1 MKMDIQQIESFWPF
15 LQRFAVDLVVAFI
28 ILGIGW
34 TVSRWL
40 GNMVQRLSARSEKI
54 DPTIIPMFRTVVI
67 WSVRIFTIIAVLSQF
82 GVQTA
87 SLIAV
92 LGAAGLA
99 IGLAL
104 QGTLQ
109 NIAAGIM
116 LLGLRP
122 LRVGESVTVAG
133 SISGTVDEV
142 GLFLTRI
149 MQADGVQVTV
159 PNSTVWNG
167 TIVNLSR
174 NYNRRMDVPA
184 YISYGDDVNRAIE
197 VLLKLIDEQSGALKM
212 PAPSVFVGDRKE
224 GTITLTLRVWAGV
237 DNFTT
242 VQNDLNRQVQS
253 RLKEQGFECPG
264 PLRVAVQAVDTG
276 RQAGDK

>member
-1 MKMDIQQIESFWPF
+1 MDIQHMESFWPF
-15 LQRFAVDLVVAFI
+15 VQRFAIDVVVAFI

-34 TVSRWL
+34 TVSKWL
-40 GNMVQRLSARSEKI
+40 GNMVQRLSTRSERI
-54 DPTIIPMFRTVVI
+54 DPTIIPMFRTVMI
-67 WSVRIFTIIAVLSQF
+67 WSVRIVTIIAVLSQF

-122 LRVGESVTVAG
+122 LRVGESVTVASG
-133 SISGTVDEV
+133 ISGTVDEV

-149 MQADGVQVTV
+149 VQADGVQVTV

-167 TIVNLSR
+167 TIINLSR
-174 NYNRRMDVPA
+174 HHNRRMDIPA
-184 YISYGDDVNRAIE
+184 YICFGDNVNRAIE
-197 VLLKLIDEQSGALKM
+197 VLNKLIDEQPGALKM
-212 PAPSVFVGDRKE
+212 PAPAVFVADRKD
-224 GTITLTLRVWAGV
+224 GTITLTLRVWASA
-237 DNFTT
+237 DNFFN
-242 VQNDLNRQVQS
+242 VQNDLNREVQM
-253 RLKEQGFECPG
+253 RLKTEGFDVPA
-264 PLRVAVQAVDTG
+264 PLRVTVHPPQG
-276 RQAGDK
+276 NGAGDAK

>member
-1 MKMDIQQIESFWPF
+1 MDIQHIESFWPF
-15 LQRFAVDLVVAFI
+15 FQRFAIDVVVAFA
-28 ILGIGW
+28 ILVIGW
-34 TVSRWL
+34 TLSKWL
-40 GNMVQRLSARSEKI
+40 GNVVQRLSARSDKI

-67 WSVRIFTIIAVLSQF
+67 WSIRIFTIIAVLSQF

-122 LRVGESVTVAG
+122 LRAGESVTIAG
-133 SISGTVDEV
+133 GISGTVDEV

-149 MQADGVQVTV
+149 VQADGVHVTV

-167 TIVNLSR
+167 NITNLSR
-174 NYNRRMDVPA
+174 NQNRRMDIPA
-184 YISYGDDVNRAIE
+184 FIRYGEDINRAID
-197 VLLKLIDEQSGALKM
+197 VLRKLLDEQSSALKM
-212 PAPSVFVGDRKE
+212 PEPSVFVSDRKD
-224 GTITLTLRVWAGV
+224 GVVTLTLRVWSGAS
-237 DNFTT
+237 DFARL
-242 VQNDLNRQVQS
+242 QNDLNREVQM
-253 RLKEQGFECPG
+253 RLENEGFQS
-264 PLRVAVQAVDTG
+264 PLPVRVAVEARPSQAN
-276 RQAGDK
+276 

>member
-1 MKMDIQQIESFWPF
+1 MDIQHIESFWPF
-15 LQRFAVDLVVAFI
+15 AQRFAIDVVVACI
-28 ILGIGW
+28 ILAIGW
-34 TVSRWL
+34 TVSKWL
-40 GNMVQRLSARSEKI
+40 GDLVQRLSNRSERI

-122 LRVGESVTVAG
+122 LRVGESVTVASG
-133 SISGTVDEV
+133 ISGT
-142 GLFLTRI
+142 I
-149 MQADGVQVTV
+149 
-159 PNSTVWNG
+159 
-167 TIVNLSR
+167 INLSR
-174 NYNRRMDVPA
+174 HHNRRMDIPA
-184 YISYGDDVNRAIE
+184 YICFGDNVNRAIE
-197 VLLKLIDEQSGALKM
+197 VLHKLIDEQPGALKM
-212 PAPSVFVGDRKE
+212 PAPAVFVADRKD
-224 GTITLTLRVWAGV
+224 GTITLTLRVWAGA
-237 DNFTT
+237 DNFFD
-242 VQNDLNRQVQS
+242 VQNDLNREVQM
-253 RLKEQGFECPG
+253 RLKSEGFDVPA
-264 PLRVAVQAVDTG
+264 PLRVAVHAPQGNGGGEA
-276 RQAGDK
+276 K

>member
-1 MKMDIQQIESFWPF
+1 MDIQHIESFWPF
-15 LQRFAVDLVVAFI
+15 FQRFAIDVVVAFA
-28 ILGIGW
+28 ILAIGW
-34 TVSRWL
+34 TISKWL
-40 GNMVQRLSARSEKI
+40 GNVVQRLSARSDKI

-67 WSVRIFTIIAVLSQF
+67 WSIRIFTIIAVLSQF

-122 LRVGESVTVAG
+122 LRAGESVTIAG
-133 SISGTVDEV
+133 GISGTVDEV

-149 MQADGVQVTV
+149 VQADGVQVTI

-167 TIVNLSR
+167 NITNLSR
-174 NYNRRMDVPA
+174 NHNRRMDIPA
-184 YISYGDDVNRAIE
+184 FIRYGEDINRAID
-197 VLLKLIDEQSGALKM
+197 VLRKLLDEQPAALKM
-212 PAPSVFVGDRKE
+212 PEPSVFVSDRKD
-224 GTITLTLRVWAGV
+224 GVVTLTLRVWSGAS
-237 DNFTT
+237 DFTRL
-242 VQNDLNRQVQS
+242 QNDLNREVQM
-253 RLKEQGFECPG
+253 RLENEGFQS
-264 PLRVAVQAVDTG
+264 PLPVRVAIEARPAQG
-276 RQAGDK
+276 N

>member
-1 MKMDIQQIESFWPF
+1 MDIQHIESFWPF
-15 LQRFAVDLVVAFI
+15 IQRFAIDVLVAFI

-34 TVSRWL
+34 TISKWL
-40 GNMVQRLSARSEKI
+40 GDMVQRLSARSERI
-54 DPTIIPMFRTVVI
+54 DPTIIPMFRTIVI

-122 LRVGESVTVAG
+122 LRVGESVTVAAG
-133 SISGTVDEV
+133 ISGTVDEV

-149 MQADGVQVTV
+149 VQADGVQVTV

-167 TIVNLSR
+167 TIINLSR
-174 NYNRRMDVPA
+174 NHNRRMDIPA
-184 YISYGDDVNRAIE
+184 YIRFGDDVNRAIE
-197 VLLKLIDEQSGALKM
+197 VLLKLIEEQPGALKM
-212 PAPSVFVGDRKE
+212 PAPSVFVGDRKD
-224 GTITLTLRVWAGV
+224 GTITLTLRVWANA
-237 DNFTT
+237 DHFFDL
-242 VQNDLNRQVQS
+242 QNDLNREVQMK
-253 RLKEQGFECPG
+253 LKSEGFESPA
-264 PLRVAVQAVDTG
+264 PLRVAVQAAEANSS
-276 RQAGDK
+276 AGAK

>member
-1 MKMDIQQIESFWPF
+1 MDIQHIESFWPYF
-15 LQRFAVDLVVAFI
+15 QRFAIDMVVALA
-28 ILGIGW
+28 ILVIGW
-34 TVSRWL
+34 AVSRWL
-40 GNMVQRLSARSEKI
+40 GNLVQRLSARSDRI
-54 DPTIIPMFRTVVI
+54 DPTIIPMLRTVVI
-67 WSVRIFTIIAVLSQF
+67 WSIRIFTIIAVLSQF

-122 LRVGESVTVAG
+122 LRAGESVTVAG
-133 SISGTVDEV
+133 GISGTVDEV

-149 MQADGVQVTV
+149 VQGDGIQVTI

-167 TIVNLSR
+167 NITNLSR
-174 NYNRRMDVPA
+174 NHNRRMDVPA
-184 YISYGDDVNRAIE
+184 FIRYGEDVNRAIT
-197 VLLKLIDEQSGALKM
+197 VLRKLIDEQPTALKM
-212 PAPSVFVGDRKE
+212 PEPTVFVSDRKD
-224 GTITLTLRVWAGV
+224 GTVTLTLRVWSAAG
-237 DNFTT
+237 DFTDL
-242 VQNDLNRQVQS
+242 QNDLNREVQA
-253 RLKEQGFECPG
+253 RLESEGFQSPL
-264 PLRVAVQAVDTG
+264 PLRVAVDA
-276 RQAGDK
+276 RAPAAS